1 MNGISSILHK
11 HFSKDAIRA
20 FAIEGKQDDIIY
32 QITHGLQ
39 KEIKRGK
46 MIVGYELTE
55 KGKAQIKKDNEELE
69 QLSVTEKEL
78 TDGTFVFY
86 KDEKEYWKKNPRYT
100 KEEEYKRMN
109 EDEVYAYKHL
119 KQPTVI

>member
-1 MNGISSILHK
+1 
-11 HFSKDAIRA
+11 
-20 FAIEGKQDDIIY
+20 
-32 QITHGLQ
+32 
-39 KEIKRGK
+39 

-119 KQPTVI
+119 KQATVI